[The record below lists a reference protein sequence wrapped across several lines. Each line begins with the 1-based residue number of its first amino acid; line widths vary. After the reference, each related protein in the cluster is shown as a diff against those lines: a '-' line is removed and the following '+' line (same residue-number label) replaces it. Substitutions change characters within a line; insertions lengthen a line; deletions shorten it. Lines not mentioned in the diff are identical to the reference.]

1 MKEKTTLLNRE
12 YWIDAV
18 RSFACLC
25 VITTHA
31 PIPGAY
37 NFQEAIAFTN
47 YFSVA
52 GASILFFMISGAL
65 VLYKEKP
72 VFPFMKKRIS
82 RIVLPM
88 VIWTIISL
96 SIDYFMGKLSGT
108 QFFNHIIRIPFAPQ
122 VGTYWFIYVIFGI
135 YLVTPILASW
145 LSRASKREVE
155 FYLLLWGLTLFLPY
169 TKIFTDFFSKTIS
182 YSHGYLYLFYGYLG
196 FAVLGYYLRKYI
208 NIKKFGFRHILYII
222 IALALP
228 IILYNIKRIPHEI
241 IQHRMSINIA
251 LLSICYFLII
261 KHIKFNKFWSNVL
274 YDFAQHSFG
283 IYLVQIIVMRKLLW
297 PLIAPLNLNYIIQIP
312 LVVFLT
318 ALCSYIVVHIISKL
332 PYSKYIVGH
341 ES

>member
-1 MKEKTTLLNRE
+1 MKEKTLLNRE

-31 PIPGAY
+31 PIPGDY
-37 NFQEAIAFTN
+37 NYQGTIAFTN

-72 VFPFMKKRIS
+72 VFPFLKKRIS

-96 SIDYFMGKLSGT
+96 LIEYFLGDLSGSELID
-108 QFFNHIIRIPFAPQ
+108 HIIKIPFAPQ

-155 FYLLLWGLTLFLPY
+155 FYLALWGITLFLPY
-169 TKIFTDFFSKTIS
+169 INVFTDFFSKIIS

-208 NIKKFGFRHILYII
+208 NIKKLNIRHILYII
-222 IALALP
+222 FVLSLP
-228 IILYNIKRIPHEI
+228 IILYNIKSIPHGI
-241 IQHRMSINIA
+241 VQHRMTINIA

-261 KHIKFNKFWSNVL
+261 KHIKFNAFWSNIL

-283 IYLVQIIVMRKLLW
+283 IYLVQIIVMRKILW
-297 PLIAPLNLNYIIQIP
+297 PLIALLNLNYIIQIP
-312 LVVFLT
+312 LVVLLT

-332 PYSKYIVGH
+332 PYSKYIVGL